1 MSTDKTSK
9 KANIDW
15 DLLLDPKNE
24 DERSELYLD
33 DIEAISRD
41 FVLEI
46 QTALEQEM
54 KVLIVEAKKRAD
66 VTLEVLYVLAQASF
80 GKMPC
85 STLERNVDQRADCC
99 GQRATDNDDG

>member
-46 QTALEQEM
+46 QTALEQ
-54 KVLIVEAKKRAD
+54 
-66 VTLEVLYVLAQASF
+66 
-80 GKMPC
+80 
-85 STLERNVDQRADCC
+85 QR
-99 GQRATDNDDG
+99 